1 MLQLIKKNIRMILCR
16 QLLLL
21 SVVLLFSLFAIA
33 QEEEKEAVIVA
44 DTADL
49 PEVVTDETPPDE
61 VGVKDEK
68 EYFNR
73 KSDTCLLYTSPTPRD
88 RTRHRMT
95 SSACK
100 KKHH

>member
-44 DTADL
+44 DTAEL
-49 PEVVTDETPPDE
+49 PEVVTDDKGILQQEI
-61 VGVKDEK
+61 
-68 EYFNR
+68 
-73 KSDTCLLYTSPTPRD
+73 
-88 RTRHRMT
+88 
-95 SSACK
+95 
-100 KKHH
+100 